1 MAVPR
6 FSLVVENMVA
16 KKKTGTY
23 VAIGP
28 YVSLGI
34 QFAAT
39 ILIFVFL
46 GWWLDDKFATT
57 PFFLILGT
65 LLGAGGGFYKLYR
78 TLMDLNERR
87 KREDGP

>member
-1 MAVPR
+1 MVRR
-6 FSLVVENMVA
+6 FSFVVENMVA
-16 KKKTGTY
+16 KKKTKAY
-23 VAIGP
+23 ADIGP

-57 PFFLILGT
+57 PLFLVLGT

-78 TLMDLNERR
+78 TLMDLDERR